1 MSHLV
6 QRWFTGALCSI
17 PHHKEPQLTIQY
29 TSLEKNENDPLPGT
43 HNIKDLSALIQ

>member
-6 QRWFTGALCSI
+6 RRVFTGALCSI
-17 PHHKEPQLTIQY
+17 PHHKERQLTIQY

-43 HNIKDLSALIQ
+43 HNVTDLSTLI